1 MKPMHGVIARGLVVL
16 FSFLLIG
23 PCVFVSD
30 PQSTLPP
37 CCRRN
42 GKHHCG
48 MAERAVER
56 ANGAGVGSVSTKCPL
71 FPRSVPASHPMQFL
85 VPRAMQAGIRIECA
99 AYVHIDA
106 QFNASSA
113 RGHRQR
119 GPPQFSIS

>member
-1 MKPMHGVIARGLVVL
+1 MRGVIARGLVVL

-42 GKHHCG
+42 GKHQCG
-48 MAERAVER
+48 MTERAVER

-71 FPRSVPASHPMQFL
+71 FPRSVPASHPMQFN
-85 VPRAMQAGIRIECA
+85 VPPAIQAGMGIARA
-99 AYVHIDA
+99 AYVHTDA
-106 QFNASSA
+106 QFRAASKRA
-113 RGHRQR
+113 HQQR
-119 GPPQFSIS
+119 GPPQFSLS

>member
-1 MKPMHGVIARGLVVL
+1 MKPMRGVIARGLVVL

-42 GKHHCG
+42 GKHQCG
-48 MAERAVER
+48 MTERAVER

-71 FPRSVPASHPMQFL
+71 FPRSVPASHAVQFI
-85 VPRAMQAGIRIECA
+85 VSRAMQTGIGIERA
-99 AYVHIDA
+99 ADADTDA
-106 QFNASSA
+106 QFSAASA
-113 RGHRQR
+113 RGRATR
-119 GPPQFSIS
+119 PS